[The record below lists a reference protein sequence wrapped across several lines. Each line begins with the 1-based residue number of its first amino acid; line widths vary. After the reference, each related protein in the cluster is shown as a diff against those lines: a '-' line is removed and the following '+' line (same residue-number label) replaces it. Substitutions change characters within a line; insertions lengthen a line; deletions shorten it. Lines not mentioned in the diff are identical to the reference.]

1 MPGARFDLE
10 LRPATLDDAALVAD
24 LETLR
29 DPEEP
34 RDPISM
40 RFWWALNDKQEVSVR
55 RIAVEQGAAA
65 AFVAAWH
72 HPWDTTVQRF
82 GNLRAI
88 LRPDVFTGDRFES
101 LVGAAEEWLRAEGA
115 LTAIAR
121 AREDFEAELS
131 GLQELG
137 FREVRRQRN
146 SELDL
151 VAQRDQ
157 ILHMLELCRN
167 GMRERGV
174 RLLTLTDD
182 QDPDKLHKLYAMM
195 TEAEQDIP
203 TTAPWRVLPFDRWL
217 HFWFDH
223 PGIRADRFWIA
234 RQGDDIVGMSTLDF
248 PVTRGIPYTALTATA
263 RSVRGQGIARALKY
277 ESMNQ
282 AMALGFKRV
291 RTSNDADNAPI
302 LRINKE
308 MGYRLVIPVIELH
321 KGLS

>member
-1 MPGARFDLE
+1 MPGSRFDLE
-10 LRPATLDDAALVAD
+10 LRPATLEDAALIAD

-34 RDPISM
+34 RDPVAQ
-40 RFWWALNDKQEVSVR
+40 RFWWAFHDKQEVNVR
-55 RIAVEQGAAA
+55 RIAINGDAAL

-72 HPWDTTVQRF
+72 QPWDATVQRF

-88 LRPDVFTGDRFES
+88 LRPDVFTRDRFDS
-101 LVGAAEEWLRAEGA
+101 LVRTAEEWLHVEGVR
-115 LTAIAR
+115 TAIAR
-121 AREDFEAELS
+121 AREDFHAELS
-131 GLQELG
+131 VLQELG

-151 VAQRDQ
+151 AAQRDQ

-167 GMRERGV
+167 DMRDRGV
-174 RLLTLTDD
+174 RLMTLSED

-203 TTAPWRVLPFDRWL
+203 TTAPWRVLPFDKWL

-223 PGIRADRFWIA
+223 PGIRTDHFWIA
-234 RQGDDIVGMSTLDF
+234 RKGDDIVGLSTLDF

-263 RSVRGQGIARALKY
+263 RSARGQGIARALKY

-302 LRINKE
+302 LRINNE

-321 KGLS
+321 KGL